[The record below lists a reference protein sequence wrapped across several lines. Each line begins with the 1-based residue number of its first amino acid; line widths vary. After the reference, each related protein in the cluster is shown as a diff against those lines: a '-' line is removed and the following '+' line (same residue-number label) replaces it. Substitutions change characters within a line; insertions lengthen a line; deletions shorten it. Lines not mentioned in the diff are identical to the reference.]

1 MRVVNRSRIIAYE
14 GDGVLV
20 KGWFMMYSNKFV
32 VSVLVN
38 GQVIKEFEN
47 GEVQI
52 PFNCEYSL
60 RFRNKHDRRAVVKLF
75 IDGEEQTKGGYI
87 IPARS
92 YRDIERN
99 SYSPAK
105 FKFVDL
111 QSVEAQDHGKDQHNL
126 ENKMGVIEAR
136 FYLEQPP
143 RPSMPPWLPILLYEN
158 QPPPKK
164 PPIHPYPCTLYAS
177 NHVDYALDGGQHC
190 NNVQQRS
197 KQLSKEGCTV
207 EGTYSSQ
214 QFGEMHLNL
223 ENDYTSIKLF
233 LKGYQQPV
241 HEVAVAANG
250 FCDSCGAKALRDS
263 SKFCHICGSKL

>member
-14 GDGVLV
+14 GDGVLA

-111 QSVEAQDHGKDQHNL
+111 QSVEAQDHGKDQQNL

-136 FYLEQPP
+136 FYLEQQ

-158 QPPPKK
+158 QPPK
-164 PPIHPYPCTLYAS
+164 HDTFPYPKYTLNAS
-177 NHVDYALDGGQHC
+177 SQHTNCSGG
-190 NNVQQRS
+190 NVLQRS

-207 EGTYSSQ
+207 EGNYSSQ
-214 QFGEMHLNL
+214 QFGEMHLTL

-233 LKGYQQPV
+233 LKGYRQPV
-241 HEVAVAANG
+241 HEAVVAGTG